1 MILSM
6 MTVFGTL
13 FVWKLCFIGPHALL
27 YPKCVNCVSS
37 GSYTVKD
44 DIRDSIPLSDYGFMD
59 TANVQEVASVSS
71 LILLERERAGG
82 IGTTSN
88 QTRGDCEQRDLKT
101 STYLTAAVKLD
112 RMLFWMLGSLVMM
125 LNVGII
131 VVAILK

>member
-1 MILSM
+1 MI
-6 MTVFGTL
+6 TVFGTL
-13 FVWKLCFIGPHALL
+13 FVWKLSLIGPHALL

-71 LILLERERAGG
+71 LILMERERAGG
-82 IGTTSN
+82 AGTTSN
-88 QTRGDCEQRDLKT
+88 QTRGDREQRDLKT
-101 STYLTAAVKLD
+101 SSYLTAAMKLD
-112 RMLFWMLGSLVMM
+112 RVLFWIIGLLVMV

-131 VVAILK
+131 FVAILK